1 MVEEFGQLDDTSPFV
16 YAEVKPFVTCR
27 VDLERSGTLIPERGE
42 VPIVISP
49 LADIIEAEF
58 AEKVF
63 KVDFFFACSIFM
75 LKLVYLFILYI
86 DWTKLNRF
94 LN

>member
-42 VPIVISP
+42 LPIVISP

-63 KVDFFFACSIFM
+63 KVDFFCLFDIHAEIGLF
-75 LKLVYLFILYI
+75 VYIIYRL
-86 DWTKLNRF
+86 D
-94 LN
+94 